1 MTQATTAPV
10 AVITGASSGI
20 GLAAAEGLAQQGWRI
35 IGVGRD
41 PQRCES
47 ARAAI
52 AAAGA
57 SGVDMIQADISLMA
71 EVRRVAAEIVAL
83 TDNIQVLINNAGG
96 MATERVVTSEGLGQS
111 FAANHLGPFL
121 LTNSLLPQLRRC
133 AGQCEAGTVRI
144 LNTSSDAS
152 EMIED
157 MPWDDLQSLD
167 NFTPGGAYCSAKLAN
182 VLFARGLAAR
192 LAADGIVAHAM
203 HPGAVDSNFINYA
216 PESAR
221 DYMRTLD
228 LRPPEEGA
236 DTLVWLATAEEP
248 GRDNGGYYYQR
259 QARTPN
265 PLVEDE
271 AVVER
276 LWRESEALVASVGG

>member
-1 MTQATTAPV
+1 MTSAEIPV
-10 AVITGASSGI
+10 AVVTGASSGI
-20 GLAAAEGLAQQGWRI
+20 GLAAAQGLAQKGWRI

-47 ARAAI
+47 ARAGI

-57 SGVDMIQADISLMA
+57 AGVDMIQADISLMA
-71 EVRRVAAEIVAL
+71 EVRRVADEIAAL
-83 TDNIQVLINNAGG
+83 TDRVQVLINNAGG

-121 LTNSLLPQLRRC
+121 LTNSLLPLLRRC
-133 AGQCEAGTVRI
+133 AADVGPGVVRI
-144 LNTSSDAS
+144 INTSSDAS

-157 MPWDDLQSLD
+157 MPWDDLQSID

-248 GRDNGGYYYQR
+248 GGESGGYYYQR
-259 QARTPN
+259 QPRTAN
-265 PLVEDE
+265 QVVDDE
-271 AVVER
+271 AAVER
-276 LWRESEALVASVGG
+276 LWRESEALIASVEG